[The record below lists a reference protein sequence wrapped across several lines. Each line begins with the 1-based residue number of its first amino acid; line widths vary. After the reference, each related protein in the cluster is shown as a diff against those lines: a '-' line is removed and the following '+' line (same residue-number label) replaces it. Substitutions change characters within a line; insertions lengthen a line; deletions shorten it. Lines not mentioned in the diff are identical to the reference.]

1 MLTSAYLIVSTV
13 LLLAIFAVWS
23 KRGLLNISIKMVFLA
38 AGIMGVLVTLK
49 QFGLIVQI

>member
-23 KRGLLNISIKMVFLA
+23 KRGLLNLSIKLTFLA
-38 AGIMGVLVTLK
+38 AGILGILATLK
-49 QFGLIVQI
+49 QFGLIVKI